1 MEGSELQKPFDME
14 RYGLYL
20 LLLLFPFSVI
30 AQDGTDDEGFEWD
43 NEEWGDWKD
52 DINYDD
58 TTHQLTNWA
67 GIDLAVT
74 GYLAPDHRF
83 DLPSENGNWTLDY
96 SRSIGWNLNLFE
108 TRFPIVGRHFGLVT
122 GLGFDWDRY
131 AFERNVS
138 IGSKPDSTWA
148 YEDGTDYDKNKLKT
162 TFLRVP
168 LLLELNTSE
177 DPEKSFHLSVGVI
190 GGWRIHSKFD
200 QEFTIDGTEHHI
212 EKVAKFNVNSFRY
225 SLTTRLG
232 YDDYN
237 LFFEY
242 SPMPL
247 FERGEGPELYPF
259 SAGVT
264 ILGI

>member
-1 MEGSELQKPFDME
+1 MKLRVLFLWAFLFP
-14 RYGLYL
+14 L
-20 LLLLFPFSVI
+20 LLM
-30 AQDGTDDEGFEWD
+30 AQDDPEEDEW
-43 NEEWGDWKD
+43 NSEEWNEDRWGEFKE

-58 TTHQLTNWA
+58 TAHQLTNWA

-74 GYLAPDHRF
+74 GYLAPDNRF
-83 DLPSENGNWTLDY
+83 TLPGSQKEWTLDY

-131 AFERNVS
+131 AFERNVTV
-138 IGSKPDSTWA
+138 KADPDSTWA
-148 YEDGTDYDKNKLKT
+148 FEDGTDYEDNKLKT

-168 LLLELNTSE
+168 LMLEVNSST
-177 DPEKSFHLSVGVI
+177 DPEKSFHLALGVI
-190 GGWRIHSKFD
+190 GGWRIHTKYE
-200 QEFTIDGTEHHI
+200 QEFKVNGAEHQI
-212 EKVAKFNVNSFRY
+212 ERVAKFNVNSFRY
-225 SLTTRLG
+225 SLTTRFG
-232 YDDYN
+232 YGDYN

-264 ILGI
+264 IAGI